1 VFAVHHYFCIF
12 GVFKLL
18 MRKAVSRS
26 LIFVLF
32 GLIILVFSCIQGS
45 CFDET
50 ESYLKASLYSTSFS
64 KIVAPDSLTLFGLNR
79 DSIIY
84 DKVANL
90 TLALF
95 PLNDTAQS
103 SSFVIKINGVTD
115 TIEFRYSSY
124 PHLISKEC
132 GYTYYHH
139 LDAAPI
145 FTKHIIT
152 DITIESATITNLK
165 IENIQISY

>member
-1 VFAVHHYFCIF
+1 MQ
-12 GVFKLL
+12 
-18 MRKAVSRS
+18 MRKVVPRS
-26 LIFVLF
+26 LISVLS
-32 GLIILVFSCIQGS
+32 GLIIILFSCVQGS

-50 ESYLKASLYSTSFS
+50 ESYLKASLYNNSFG
-64 KIVAPDSLTLFGLNR
+64 KILAPDSITLYGLNR

-84 DKVANL
+84 NKVADV
-90 TLALF
+90 TLALI

-103 SSFVIKINGVTD
+103 STFVIKINGITD

-139 LDAAPI
+139 LDSDPI

-152 DITIESATITNLK
+152 DILIENSTITNLK

>member
-1 VFAVHHYFCIF
+1 
-12 GVFKLL
+12 
-18 MRKAVSRS
+18 M
-26 LIFVLF
+26 
-32 GLIILVFSCIQGS
+32 
-45 CFDET
+45 
-50 ESYLKASLYSTSFS
+50 
-64 KIVAPDSLTLFGLNR
+64 NR

-84 DKVANL
+84 NKVADL
-90 TLALF
+90 TIALI

-103 SSFVIKINGVTD
+103 SSFVIKINGITD
-115 TIEFRYSSY
+115 TIEFLYSSY

-139 LDAAPI
+139 LDTLPI

-152 DITIESATITNLK
+152 DISIENSTITNLK

>member
-1 VFAVHHYFCIF
+1 
-12 GVFKLL
+12 

-26 LIFVLF
+26 LIFVLS
-32 GLIILVFSCIQGS
+32 GLIILMFSCIQGS

-50 ESYLKASLYSTSFS
+50 ESYLKASLFNNSFN
-64 KIVAPDSLTLFGLNR
+64 KVIAPDSLTLYGLNR

-84 DKVANL
+84 SRTSDI
-90 TLALF
+90 TLALI
-95 PLNDTAQS
+95 PLNDTAQTS
-103 SSFVIKINGVTD
+103 TFVIKINGITD
-115 TIEFRYSSY
+115 TITFQYSSY

-139 LDAAPI
+139 LNTDPV

-152 DITIESATITNLK
+152 EIVLEDPTITNLK
-165 IENIQISY
+165 VENISIKY

>member
-1 VFAVHHYFCIF
+1 
-12 GVFKLL
+12 
-18 MRKAVSRS
+18 MRKIVPQS
-26 LIFVLF
+26 LIPVLS
-32 GLIILVFSCIQGS
+32 GLIIILFSCAQGS

-50 ESYLKASLYSTSFS
+50 ESYLKASLYNTSFS
-64 KIVAPDSLTLFGLNR
+64 KILAPDSLTLYGMNR

-84 DKVANL
+84 NKVADL
-90 TLALF
+90 TIALI

-103 SSFVIKINGVTD
+103 SSFVIKINGITD
-115 TIEFRYSSY
+115 TIEFLYSSY

-139 LDAAPI
+139 LDTLPI

-152 DITIESATITNLK
+152 DISIENSTITNLK

>member
-1 VFAVHHYFCIF
+1 
-12 GVFKLL
+12 
-18 MRKAVSRS
+18 MRKIVPRS
-26 LIFVLF
+26 LIPVLS
-32 GLIILVFSCIQGS
+32 GLIIILYSCAQAS

-50 ESYLKASLYSTSFS
+50 ESYLKASLFNMSFG
-64 KIVAPDSLTLFGLNR
+64 KIVAPDSLTLYGINR

-84 DKVANL
+84 NKVADL
-90 TLALF
+90 TLALI

-103 SSFVIKINGVTD
+103 STFVIKINGITD
-115 TIEFRYSSY
+115 TIEFLYSSY

-139 LDAAPI
+139 LDTLPK
-145 FTKHIIT
+145 FTKHIIS
-152 DITIESATITNLK
+152 DISVKSSTITNLK